1 MKPGS
6 RDASPK
12 RSRTPE
18 VTPATSE
25 QTLVVLLAD
34 EPCYN
39 GYYLKQTLSE
49 DERKLLEFCATTACE
64 EDCVK
69 MGQVLVGMSCYESG
83 VIELAKKVTENP
95 AYDPTVGEPWKVLE
109 DPQKGVL
116 ATVYHFSGYY

>member
-1 MKPGS
+1 MTPGS

-12 RSRTPE
+12 RCNI
-18 VTPATSE
+18 PAIPE
-25 QTLVVLLAD
+25 QTLVVLLAE

-69 MGQVLVGMSCYESG
+69 MAQVLVYAGHPDLCFDSG
-83 VIELAKKVTENP
+83 DIELAKKVTENP
-95 AYDPTVGEPWKVLE
+95 AYDPEVGKPWKVLE
-109 DPQKGVL
+109 DPKKE
-116 ATVYHFSGYY
+116 S